1 MVSRQPWAICMQ
13 AFDRAGLMSSVSQMP
28 TVLVPLTTDG
38 QDEIVIL
45 RPITTPD
52 FMTARFAELPHN
64 LVRDI
69 AGRDTGSARRRCRG
83 LRYYT
88 QTARDSGMGVRVI

>member
-69 AGRDTGSARRRCRG
+69 AGETLD
-83 LRYYT
+83 LP
-88 QTARDSGMGVRVI
+88 GVAAVGYDITHKPPGTVEWE

>member
-1 MVSRQPWAICMQ
+1 MRVL
-13 AFDRAGLMSSVSQMP
+13 DRAGLMSAVSQMP

-52 FMTARFAELPHN
+52 FMTTRFAELPHN
-64 LVRDI
+64 LVRDMAEEI
-69 AGRDTGSARRRCRG
+69 
-83 LRYYT
+83 LNLP
-88 QTARDSGMGVRVI
+88 GVAAVGYDITHKPPRTVEWE